1 MQKGYHAIITK
12 GWALLLMVALQACSL
27 SQRDQTNLARVQ
39 LNTRSAQGGSS
50 RLSSILSDS
59 NGVAL
64 PPPTA
69 KSYYLIDVEG
79 EGIRRDM
86 LLGDKCFSANHD
98 GASVLVSAL
107 NGPQDDSVEF
117 LVPVGKNRTV
127 RIYRIDFDGSV
138 LPFAGEDP
146 FNYWGRA
153 QPKPM
158 VTAGPYIMAEATIP
172 NLSGDQ
178 SISLIEKSAAIS
190 MANQC
195 GINPSQDTISNGEVE
210 ISNYHPDAGAGVIRI
225 WDDPTP
231 NSSFVAR
238 FTGQLRNI
246 STTGLYAFTGIFS
259 GTMGA
264 PSTGQLNN
272 LSWFATGAPLAPNLD
287 EFHFFSQGATYYY
300 GGAHPGGDTISHTL
314 NYYLNPGALSN
325 QISRSVSIQKLGL
338 PHVTVDSTPIRYS
351 SGGVVYSNL
360 YSVKV
365 TAVANVAIEPMDPD
379 SVFPLHAFI
388 SPSPSGSPAEVS
400 AVVPPATAPSPCPMN
415 TNGASRLTLP
425 NGGYCYIYFAV
436 YEANSLVSGS
446 DQVAVELHL
455 GDPADTGRL
464 PLIQRK
470 LTLPGGYR
478 AVSGNSHQVY
488 GPLYYDSGTPT
499 GTLTLRQSVVNTAPF
514 GMANLPFS
522 ASTAP
527 SPNPVIVS
535 VSRDGS
541 DGSHDFVLRPST
553 AIADWSD
560 YAYGHAYSIDKLLVE
575 RSLGH
580 GLVTHVEMVLE
591 GVDPLSPGQRVY
603 QRELFDAHPIKFSD
617 VKIRLRTRS
626 DLNGPWSNY
635 YPGPF
640 SLTSQNT
647 DAKID
652 LEYQGKPLLN
662 GFDSGTIISVTSN
675 MNTLQTLICSV
686 PYNYF
691 QTFTFPSA
699 IATNIQAQILI
710 DTLESAGVGVK
721 AFPATQA
728 IWTEKIGSQ

>member
-27 SQRDQTNLARVQ
+27 SQRDQANLARVQ
-39 LNTRSAQGGSS
+39 LNTRSAQGGPS

-59 NGVAL
+59 NGVAI

-69 KSYYLIDVEG
+69 KSYYLIDVDG

-86 LLGDKCFSANHD
+86 LLRDRCFSANHD
-98 GASVLVSAL
+98 GASVLVPAI

-117 LVPVGKNRTV
+117 LVPLGKNRTV

-138 LPFAGEDP
+138 LPFLGEDP
-146 FNYWGRA
+146 FHYLGRA

-158 VTAGPYIMAEATIP
+158 VTAGPYIMAEANIP

-178 SISLIEKSAAIS
+178 SISLIEKSAAVA

-195 GINPSQDTISNGEVE
+195 GSNLSSGTISNSEVE
-210 ISNYHPDAGAGVIRI
+210 ISNYHPDAGGGVIRI
-225 WDDPTP
+225 WDDPT
-231 NSSFVAR
+231 STSFVAR

-246 STTGLYAFTGIFS
+246 STTGLYAFTGVFS

-272 LSWFATGAPLAPNLD
+272 LGWFATGAPLTPNLD
-287 EFHFFSQGATYYY
+287 EFHFFSQGATYDYR
-300 GGAHPGGDTISHTL
+300 GAHQGGDTITHTL
-314 NYYLNPGALSN
+314 NYYLNPGDLSN
-325 QISRSVSIQKLGL
+325 QISRSVSIQKLGT
-338 PHVTVDSTPIRYS
+338 PPVIVDSTPIRYN

-365 TAVANVAIEPMDPD
+365 TAVANVAIEPIDTD
-379 SVFPLHAFI
+379 SVFPLHTFR

-400 AVVPPATAPSPCPMN
+400 AVVPPATAPSPCPIN
-415 TNGASRLTLP
+415 TSSASRLTLP

-436 YEANSLVSGS
+436 YEANSLGSGS

-455 GDPADTGRL
+455 GDPADQGRL

-470 LTLPGGYR
+470 LTLAGGYEP
-478 AVSGNSHQVY
+478 VSGNSHQVY

-499 GTLTLRQSVVNTAPF
+499 GMLTLRQSVVNTAPF

-541 DGSHDFVLRPST
+541 DGSHDFVVRPTT

-560 YAYGHAYSIDKLLVE
+560 YANGHAYSIDKLLVE
-575 RSLGH
+575 RSVGN
-580 GLVTHVEMVLE
+580 GLVNHVEMVLE
-591 GVDPLSPGQRVY
+591 GVDPSSPSQRMY
-603 QRELFDAHPIKFSD
+603 QRELFEAHPIKFSD
-617 VKIRLRTRS
+617 VHIRLRTTS
-626 DLNGPWSNY
+626 DVNGAWTTY
-635 YPGPF
+635 YPGQFP
-640 SLTSQNT
+640 NT
-647 DAKID
+647 GAQTYAKVD
-652 LEYQGKPLLN
+652 LEYQGRALLN
-662 GFDSGTIISVTSN
+662 AYAPVTPANGGDALIFSSINNFMTFNFTQSN
-675 MNTLQTLICSV
+675 PMSIKS
-686 PYNYF
+686 
-691 QTFTFPSA
+691 
-699 IATNIQAQILI
+699 QIGL
-710 DTLESAGVGVK
+710 DTLETVGTGRK
-721 AFPATQA
+721 YFPSTPATWSGQ
-728 IWTEKIGSQ
+728 